1 MVQDEMLASGRL
13 AIDATLVL
21 VISVSTVFGLQAQD
35 LLVALLL
42 SVHPRSRGLF
52 FCALHGSTGR
62 ETGRLIGLGWRFPY
76 WTVRLGESTSK
87 APFCIAPVTARP
99 TRLPLW
105 HLTSFSLPFSL
116 FAKWGLVLRI
126 DIPPGQ
132 DTSQLPPSRCGRLG
146 LRPSPHIRFPPQMR
160 LVLSA
165 FFGIH
170 SGSW

>member
-62 ETGRLIGLGWRFPY
+62 ETGRLLGMALSVLDGWVGREHIKGPILY
-76 WTVRLGESTSK
+76 CSRYRTTHTLATVASDLLLS
-87 APFCIAPVTARP
+87 
-99 TRLPLW
+99 PL
-105 HLTSFSLPFSL
+105 LSLCEV
-116 FAKWGLVLRI
+116 G
-126 DIPPGQ
+126 PGAA
-132 DTSQLPPSRCGRLG
+132 
-146 LRPSPHIRFPPQMR
+146 H
-160 LVLSA
+160 
-165 FFGIH
+165 
-170 SGSW
+170 